1 MNKESYG
8 RTHRSGACRKVAAE
22 SHYDN
27 AAYMQRMQQAMG
39 RREEKIQNRDRG
51 AQNATNVEFTALAE
65 VPSGAG
71 VSLVGEEDVRVFAE
85 TQPSEPSGSVVQ
97 LTEAPLLCGAIR
109 GDGRRC
115 IVGGADHD
123 LYEVNIGSQSRLDA
137 CGTRRLSG
145 HAEWVTAVEYF
156 PDDRCASAG
165 MDGRLCVWGPGK
177 SARPQTFQ
185 VF

>member
-1 MNKESYG
+1 MSKEDRG
-8 RTHRSGACRKVAAE
+8 RTRRSGACRKLAAE

-27 AAYMQRMQQAMG
+27 AAYMQRMEQALAG
-39 RREEKIQNRDRG
+39 REDKVKSRRHG
-51 AQNATNVEFTALAE
+51 AQNAVGIDFTALAE
-65 VPSGAG
+65 VSSGAG
-71 VSLVGEEDVRVFAE
+71 VGLLGEEDVRVFAE
-85 TQPSEPSGSVVQ
+85 AQPNEANGSLVQ

-123 LYEVNIGSQSRLDA
+123 LYEVDIGSGSQLDA

-156 PDDRCASAG
+156 PDNRCTSAG

-177 SARPQTFQ
+177 SSRPQTFQ